1 MANTT
6 IIPPSLNDLLV
17 QMAVVGQLRV
27 GQKLNMG
34 AMTFSDANSWYS
46 SFWRSLSGEGRR
58 GLMLH
63 LNQIV
68 QQASTAIH
76 DYKDTDFCKLI
87 INHLVEFKKGVNSLT
102 TTYSTDPR
110 VIAQLS
116 VLIANIDMQLDKNF
130 HLIDKTISISNPIP
144 IQDQS
149 SIYTLAGS
157 TPEESTPSIIMRD

>member
-1 MANTT
+1 MTNNS
-6 IIPPSLNDLLV
+6 IIPPALNDLLV

-46 SFWRSLSGEGRR
+46 SFWRSISGEGRR

-63 LNQIV
+63 LTQIV

-87 INHLVEFKKGVNSLT
+87 VNHLVEFKKGVNSLS

-110 VIAQLS
+110 IIAQLS
-116 VLIANIDMQLDKNF
+116 VLNANIDMQLNKYV
-130 HLIDKTISISNPIP
+130 HLIDKSITISNPIP
-144 IQDQS
+144 IQEQS
-149 SIYTLAGS
+149 MMYTPAGG
-157 TPEESTPSIIMRD
+157 TPEENPVIMRD